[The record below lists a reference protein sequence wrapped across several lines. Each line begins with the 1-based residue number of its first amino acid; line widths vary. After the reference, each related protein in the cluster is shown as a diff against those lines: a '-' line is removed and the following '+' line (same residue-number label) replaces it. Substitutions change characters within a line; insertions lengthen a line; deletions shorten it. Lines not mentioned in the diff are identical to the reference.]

1 MRFVDFP
8 SIRVTI
14 KLTDGDFNFHTDLIE
29 YHVIDIMHN
38 PRNCNICKAE
48 NMTILFEYDKPPE
61 GEITV
66 DIGDQTYRRVVYQCQ
81 SCGHCENSF
90 EHELDLYSEAYT
102 NAVYGDLDGL
112 LKSFERVRQLSA
124 AESDNLGR
132 VTYLDRAIKNYSDF
146 NYETNILDVGAGM
159 GIFVYEMSRLGYRC
173 TAIDPDARNV
183 LHISDNIGIRA
194 IHGDYLKLELDDIFD
209 VVTFNKVLEH
219 VPEPSDLLEM
229 SKYNLKNNGLLYVE
243 VPDAEQAMKYGT
255 DREEFFI
262 DHFHIFSMESAS
274 RLLTDA
280 GFTVQD
286 QTRLHEPSG
295 KFTLRLV
302 ASLNLNGHKIHTKI
316 Q

>member
-1 MRFVDFP
+1 
-8 SIRVTI
+8 
-14 KLTDGDFNFHTDLIE
+14 
-29 YHVIDIMHN
+29 MHN
-38 PRNCNICKAE
+38 LRSCSICKSE
-48 NMTILFEYDKPPE
+48 NPTILFEYDRPPE

-66 DIGDQTYRRVVYQCQ
+66 DIDGQTYQRMVYQCQ

-90 EHELDLYSEAYT
+90 DYDLNLYSQKYT

-112 LKSFERVRQLSA
+112 VKSFERVRRLDA
-124 AESDNLGR
+124 GESDNLGR
-132 VTYLDRAIKNYSDF
+132 VAYVDKMTKIYSGL
-146 NYETNILDVGAGM
+146 TNENKLLDVGAGM
-159 GIFVYEMSRLGYRC
+159 GIFVYEMNRLGYKC

-183 LHISDNIGIRA
+183 MHISDNIGVKA
-194 IHGDYLKLELDDIFD
+194 IHGDYLKIELEDMFD

-219 VPEPSDLLEM
+219 VPEPSDLLEIATH
-229 SKYNLKNNGLLYVE
+229 NLKRTGMLYVE
-243 VPDAEQAMKYGT
+243 VPDAEQALNHGS

-274 RLLTDA
+274 RLLKDA

-302 ASLNLNGHKIHTKI
+302 ATLNLNGQKVSH
-316 Q
+316 